1 MSAPIIWILIPFV
14 AGFLI
19 LFFLDK
25 RLSSFVG
32 GTVSTVLA
40 LTALIFPIDTAL
52 LLGPIS
58 IKISSSIQFFGRSFV
73 VSTAD
78 GPLIVI
84 IYGLAALWFFGTE
97 ASNTANRF
105 VALGLMIVA
114 LLTASIAVEPFLF
127 AALLLNI
134 AAMLVIPLL
143 VPVYQKP
150 GRGVI
155 RFLIYQTLAMPFIL
169 FSGWMLAGVE
179 ASPGAIGPTV
189 QAGTVLGLGFAFLLG
204 VFPLYNWI
212 PMLMEEASP
221 YVTGFLLWAL
231 PTFTVIFALGFLDRY
246 AWLRTSPQLSSAIQF
261 AGVFMVASGGLF
273 AFQQKHIGRIMGYA
287 AITEIGLLILAMGLK
302 SSEVVNTIFLLL
314 IPLGLEL
321 SVWALALSII
331 KRNSYSLRF
340 SEVKGLA
347 RKYPLAVAALVFAH
361 LSMTGFPLLAGFP
374 PRLAIWQELAKQ
386 SLATSFWVFV
396 GMLGLLGALIR
407 TLAVF
412 VMAEENK
419 TWELNESWVQITMLG
434 VGTIGLFILGIFPQ
448 ILQPFIINL
457 PALFIHLG
465 Q

>member
-1 MSAPIIWILIPFV
+1 
-14 AGFLI
+14 
-19 LFFLDK
+19 
-25 RLSSFVG
+25 
-32 GTVSTVLA
+32 
-40 LTALIFPIDTAL
+40 
-52 LLGPIS
+52 
-58 IKISSSIQFFGRSFV
+58 
-73 VSTAD
+73 
-78 GPLIVI
+78 
-84 IYGLAALWFFGTE
+84 
-97 ASNTANRF
+97 
-105 VALGLMIVA
+105 
-114 LLTASIAVEPFLF
+114 
-127 AALLLNI
+127 
-134 AAMLVIPLL
+134 
-143 VPVYQKP
+143 
-150 GRGVI
+150 
-155 RFLIYQTLAMPFIL
+155 
-169 FSGWMLAGVE
+169 
-179 ASPGAIGPTV
+179 
-189 QAGTVLGLGFAFLLG
+189 
-204 VFPLYNWI
+204 
-212 PMLMEEASP
+212 
-221 YVTGFLLWAL
+221 
-231 PTFTVIFALGFLDRY
+231 
-246 AWLRTSPQLSSAIQF
+246 
-261 AGVFMVASGGLF
+261 
-273 AFQQKHIGRIMGYA
+273 
-287 AITEIGLLILAMGLK
+287 
-302 SSEVVNTIFLLL
+302 
-314 IPLGLEL
+314 LEL